1 MSYVRQM
8 KAYREAQIRTAD
20 PGTILLMLYQG
31 AIDSL
36 KRAKTSLEAG
46 DMAEKG
52 KNILRAYDI
61 VTEFRLTLDFEVGG
75 ELARN
80 LESLYLY
87 MQEQMTIANVKNDP
101 KPLDTV
107 VSLLCTLKQGWEE
120 AVVAQRKAAQGA
132 A

>member
-1 MSYVRQM
+1 M

-61 VTEFRLTLDFEVGG
+61 LTEFLLTLDFEVGG
-75 ELARN
+75 DLARN
-80 LESLYLY
+80 LEGLYLY

-101 KPLDTV
+101 KPLETV
-107 VSLLCTLKQGWEE
+107 ISLLSTLKQGWEE
-120 AVVAQRKAAQGA
+120 AVVAQKKTAQGA